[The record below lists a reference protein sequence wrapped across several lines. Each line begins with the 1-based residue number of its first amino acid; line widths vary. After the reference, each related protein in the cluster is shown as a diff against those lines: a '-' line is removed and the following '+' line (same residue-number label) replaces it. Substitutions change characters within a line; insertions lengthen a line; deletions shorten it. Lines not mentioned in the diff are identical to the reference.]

1 MTTAEQSGELF
12 NRLRKMLN
20 EVNKLK
26 EVENREEEKT
36 LIENSTEQ
44 EPTAV
49 EPDIA
54 MDGPLNLSED
64 LNECCSSLR
73 AYGRSE
79 PTVISQELL
88 IYAVFA
94 QGPTGEA
101 GRLAEAEGIAFDS
114 IKKLELSYKSI
125 SLTLFLENP
134 NGFNILKVKGLN
146 QFSNLTEL
154 MLDNNIIEKIEGLD
168 QLVNLKRLDLS
179 FNNIHQIENLENLIH
194 LEDLSLFHNSI
205 EKIENMDKNRM
216 LRYLSLG
223 HNEVKSLQNILY
235 LRKFKRLDCLTL
247 QGNPISKELEYNK
260 FIYAFLPNL
269 KYLDHK
275 KITSENKAEAYETY
289 TIAIAKLT
297 HHEANEEMEEIQEKE
312 YNTFMQI
319 CKAAFIDGIYGDNL
333 FKVMFEKDTDG
344 LQLFQAPLLKEVV
357 DQYKEKIADE
367 CEKLFQSG
375 LSEYHDRQSEEEAL
389 RESIKSAKQ
398 ESKDRALSLIENYE
412 TTKTEIFKKLN
423 GIEPED
429 YSVLAEP
436 HLSKI
441 RQCIHELWNDLM
453 TNEMVVMDQLEE
465 ITNEFERNL
474 EEKVASFIETV
485 QTGFAKLRDVVELHN
500 EKLIE
505 MALIYTERSSKSEG
519 SQDQNYAI
527 FADRESVLNAL
538 GNSKEVHLNVIDT
551 TEEGIV
557 KSVRAWFDEL
567 SKDLHEIEEKQRHK
581 NGVIE
586 INLYI
591 DAQRVDLES
600 LDLVFL

>member
-1 MTTAEQSGELF
+1 M
-12 NRLRKMLN
+12 
-20 EVNKLK
+20 
-26 EVENREEEKT
+26 
-36 LIENSTEQ
+36 
-44 EPTAV
+44 
-49 EPDIA
+49 
-54 MDGPLNLSED
+54 
-64 LNECCSSLR
+64 
-73 AYGRSE
+73 
-79 PTVISQELL
+79 
-88 IYAVFA
+88 
-94 QGPTGEA
+94 
-101 GRLAEAEGIAFDS
+101 
-114 IKKLELSYKSI
+114 
-125 SLTLFLENP
+125 
-134 NGFNILKVKGLN
+134 
-146 QFSNLTEL
+146 
-154 MLDNNIIEKIEGLD
+154 
-168 QLVNLKRLDLS
+168 
-179 FNNIHQIENLENLIH
+179 
-194 LEDLSLFHNSI
+194 
-205 EKIENMDKNRM
+205 
-216 LRYLSLG
+216 
-223 HNEVKSLQNILY
+223 
-235 LRKFKRLDCLTL
+235 DCLTL

-297 HHEANEEMEEIQEKE
+297 QHEANEETEEIQEEE
-312 YNTFMQI
+312 YKTFMQI

-344 LQLFQAPLLKEVV
+344 SQLFQAPLLKEIV
-357 DQYKEKIADE
+357 DQYEEKIADE

-375 LSEYHDRQSEEEAL
+375 LSAYRDRQSEEEAL
-389 RESIKSAKQ
+389 RESIKSSKQ

-412 TTKTEIFKKLN
+412 TTKTEIFEKLN

-429 YSVLAEP
+429 YAVLAEP
-436 HLSKI
+436 HLSEV

-453 TNEMVVMDQLEE
+453 TNEMVFMNQLEE
-465 ITNEFERNL
+465 INNEFERNL

-519 SQDQNYAI
+519 SRDQNYAI

-538 GNSKEVHLNVIDT
+538 GNSKEVHLNVIDS

-557 KSVRAWFDEL
+557 KSVRTWFDEL
-567 SKDLHEIEEKQRHK
+567 SKDLHEKEEKQRHK
-581 NGVIE
+581 NRVVE

-591 DAQRVDLES
+591 DAQIVDLES